1 MDWGKSEQH
10 SDYVELALGAAI
22 VLFVIGNLVVL
33 GIIGVLSRVISIF
46 DMYALGDIMTGPGEM
61 LFGGGLFFAL
71 LYFILEVPKNPVI
84 WYIHFR
90 NLEVEHVSLECRE
103 EYDEFARWVDEN
115 IEGQW
120 INIPNTRKYK
130 FAKETDA
137 MAFKLKWA

>member
-10 SDYVELALGAAI
+10 SDYIELTLGFAI
-22 VLFVIGNLVVL
+22 ILFMLGILVIL
-33 GIIGVLSRVISIF
+33 GIIGFLSWFVLIF
-46 DMYALGDIMTGPGEM
+46 EIYVLGGIIPWNGEM
-61 LFGGGLFFAL
+61 LLGGGLFFAL
-71 LYFILEVPKNPVI
+71 LYFILEVPKNPVV

-90 NLEVEHVSLECRE
+90 NLEAEHASFKDHE
-103 EYDEFARWVDEN
+103 EYEELARWIDEN